1 MLLNNMNRIVV
12 LLCSLVLATGIMA
25 QIPDAATVYS
35 DFSQQSVIIQT
46 ASPSSPEYQA
56 AQQRMLQLFP
66 QLQYHAAQF
75 SVKGKN
81 SSAMTFAKAYVDMA
95 MMPQFEQ
102 MHLER
107 SDQYPKMT
115 YFVASNLYNRKDYT
129 NAAIYLQRYID
140 IHAADK
146 RAIVYFFLAQ
156 CYGDLHRSDDQKA
169 TLEQGLAEFPTDKNM
184 LAVAINTRI
193 ENGLYDEALVF
204 VERAL
209 GNKQGDTKLL
219 SLKGQCLEGL
229 QQYEQAAGV
238 YGFLAQSQKSLNF
251 HKHYGLNLFNCAVK
265 NYPVDKSMA
274 TTYLERAIPVLEQVT
289 MNDPTSSTYLTALAL
304 AYLYTDRYDQ
314 LAETNAK
321 LKLLGAAE
329 IGASN
334 TPALTLLASDIP
346 AARRSNTSTAA
357 STPSPATKA
366 ANVPSTPT
374 TQPATADTKTSSFRT
389 FAQTYVERE
398 IQQWQQKDPFET
410 VDEYKTRVTE
420 KTRNEKVQQ
429 LMEEAKQKYIAQN
442 SKKIRIN
449 DFQLQPYDAENRV
462 FLIKSAYGD
471 IVLPVPRE
479 NNEARNFANA
489 WKSVRVEN
497 PKMDIAGDEMVIRS
511 VDFVTHNGIVYSYSD
526 KDERKYAQTQINM
539 QFDDIDYASLSGGN
553 SKKNKVKVEKNTISV
568 GASDVDIN
576 IPESKTT
583 HDNRFAFIIGNE
595 HYQSIASVPFA
606 LHDAQTMQRYCNKA
620 LGVPQTNIRLYED
633 ATFGQFL
640 SCMREIR
647 TIAEAYKGDIEII
660 FYYAGHGLPNEAT
673 KTAYLLPVDADGIQT
688 EGCYSVA
695 QLYQELGQTNARS
708 VIVFMDACFSG
719 SQRGEGMLASA
730 RGVALKAKAAAPKG
744 RMVALSAATG
754 DETAFPYEEKQHG
767 MFTYYLLKGL
777 QETKANTTLGELAD
791 YVTTKVQQRSVV
803 INHKSQTPT
812 VNPSPEAEGWQKW
825 KIK

>member
-1 MLLNNMNRIVV
+1 MNRLVV
-12 LLCSLVLATGIMA
+12 LLCSLALTTGIMA

-75 SVKGKN
+75 SSKGKN

-140 IHAADK
+140 IHASDK
-146 RAIVYFFLAQ
+146 RAMVYFFLAQ
-156 CYGDLHRSDDQKA
+156 CYGDLHRSDEQKA
-169 TLEQGLAEFPTDKNM
+169 TLEQGLSEFPTDKNM
-184 LAVAINTRI
+184 LALAINTRI
-193 ENGLYDEALVF
+193 ENGLYDEALTYI
-204 VERAL
+204 ERAL
-209 GNKQGDTKLL
+209 GNKQGDSKLL

-238 YGFLAQSQKSLNF
+238 YGFLAQSQKSLNIY
-251 HKHYGLNLFNCAVK
+251 KHYGLNLFNCAVK

-289 MNDPTSSTYLTALAL
+289 VNDPTSSTYLTALAL

-321 LKLLGAAE
+321 LRLLGAAE

-374 TQPATADTKTSSFRT
+374 TQPATSNQKSSSFKT
-389 FAQTYVERE
+389 FAQTYIERE

-410 VDEYKTRVTE
+410 VDEYKLRVTE

-442 SKKIRIN
+442 TKKIRIN

-462 FLIKSAYGD
+462 FLIKSEYGD

-553 SKKNKVKVEKNTISV
+553 GKKNKVKVEKNTISV

-583 HDNRFAFIIGNE
+583 HSDRFAFIIGNE
-595 HYQSIASVPFA
+595 NYQSIASVPFA
-606 LHDAQTMQRYCNKA
+606 LHDAQTMQRYCNKT
-620 LGVPQTNIRLYED
+620 LGIPETNIRLYQD

-640 SCMREIR
+640 TCIR
-647 TIAEAYKGDIEII
+647 DIRSIAQAYKGDLEII

-695 QLYQELGQTNARS
+695 QLYQELGQTGARS

-719 SQRGEGMLASA
+719 SQRGDGMLASA

-744 RMVALSAATG
+744 RMVAFSAATG
-754 DETAFPYEEKQHG
+754 DETAFPYDEKQHG
-767 MFTYYLLKGL
+767 LFTYYLLKGL
-777 QETKANTTLGELAD
+777 QNNKANTTLGELAD
-791 YVTTKVQQRSVV
+791 YVSTNVQQRSVV

-812 VNPSPEAEGWQKW
+812 LIPSDEAEGWQKW
-825 KIK
+825 KLK

>member
-1 MLLNNMNRIVV
+1 MNRTIVFLGC
-12 LLCSLVLATGIMA
+12 LLMAATMMA
-25 QIPDAATVYS
+25 QVPDAATVYS
-35 DFSQQSVIIQT
+35 DFSQQSVIVQT

-66 QLQYHAAQF
+66 MLQYHAAQF
-75 SVKGKN
+75 SGKGKN

-107 SDQYPKMT
+107 SEQYPKMT
-115 YFVASNLYNRKDYT
+115 YFVASNLYNHKDYT

-140 IHAADK
+140 IHASDK

-156 CYGDLHRSDDQKA
+156 CYGNLHRTDEQKA
-169 TLEQGLAEFPTDKNM
+169 TLEQGLSEFPSDKNM
-184 LAVAINTRI
+184 LALAINTQI
-193 ENGLYDEALVF
+193 ENGLYEEALTYI
-204 VERAL
+204 ERAL
-209 GNKQGDTKLL
+209 AHKQGDTKML

-238 YGFLAQSQKSLNF
+238 YGYLAQTQKSLNIY
-251 HKHYGLNLFNCAVK
+251 KHYGLNLFNCAVK

-289 MNDPTSSTYLTALAL
+289 VNDPTSSTYLTALAL

-314 LAETNAK
+314 LAQTNAK

-329 IGASN
+329 VGTTNS
-334 TPALTLLASDIP
+334 PALSLLASDIP
-346 AARRSNTSTAA
+346 AARRSNASTAA
-357 STPSPATKA
+357 
-366 ANVPSTPT
+366 NT
-374 TQPATADTKTSSFRT
+374 TQPAAKQTNTSTQTTPVQPVPNDTKSSSFRT
-389 FAQTYVERE
+389 FAQTYIERE

-410 VDEYKTRVTE
+410 VDEYKQRVTE

-462 FLIKSAYGD
+462 FLIKSSYGD

-489 WKSVRVEN
+489 WKSVRIEN

-539 QFDDIDYASLSGGN
+539 QFDNIDYSALSGGT
-553 SKKNKVKVEKNTISV
+553 SKKNKVQVEKNTISV
-568 GASDVDIN
+568 GSSDVDIN
-576 IPESKTT
+576 IPENKNK
-583 HDNRFAFIIGNE
+583 HNDRFAFIIGNE
-595 HYQSIASVPFA
+595 NYQAIASVPFA
-606 LHDAQTMQRYCNKA
+606 IHDAQTMKKYCNKT
-620 LGVPQTNIRLYED
+620 LGIPDTNIRLYED

-640 SCMREIR
+640 TCMRDIR
-647 TIAEAYKGDIEII
+647 SIADAYNGDIEII

-673 KTAYLLPVDADGIQT
+673 KTAFLLPVDADGIQT

-695 QLYQELGQTNARS
+695 QLYQELGQTGARS

-730 RGVALKAKAAAPKG
+730 RGVALKAKPAAPKG
-744 RMVALSAATG
+744 RMVAFSAATG
-754 DETAFPYEEKQHG
+754 DETAFPYDEKQHG

-777 QETKANTTLGELAD
+777 QNAKSHITLGELAD
-791 YVTTKVQQRSVV
+791 FVTTNVKQRAVV

-812 VNPSPEAEGWQKW
+812 VIPSSEAEGWQNW
-825 KIK
+825 KLK